1 MGICE
6 RFGMT
11 SLQPAQADVL
21 RRIQDD
27 RFEVR
32 AYR

>member
-1 MGICE
+1 MGICGLS
-6 RFGMT
+6 RMA

-21 RRIQDD
+21 RHIQDD
-27 RFEVR
+27 GFGVR